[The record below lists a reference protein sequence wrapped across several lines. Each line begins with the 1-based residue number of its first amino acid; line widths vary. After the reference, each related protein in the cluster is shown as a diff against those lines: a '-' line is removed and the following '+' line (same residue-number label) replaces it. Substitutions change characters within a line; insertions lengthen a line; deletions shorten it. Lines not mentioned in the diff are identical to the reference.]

1 MKNPIPVLLCLV
13 LCFNV
18 QAQDTIFFKKNG
30 KEIARIQEINPT
42 EIVYRKMSYL
52 DGPVFRSL
60 KSDIDSIRFANGM
73 KEVLRNDVAKSN
85 ESITPASPQPD
96 ARTER
101 ESYAM
106 GVSDADQY
114 YRGHKGIGTASYIS
128 GLFGLYGFPVP
139 LVGSLVRPKNM
150 LRYVPDVTRYN
161 TDAPYFNGFNT
172 RAKSIKSNKAW
183 SNYGYGAATTT
194 GVFLILVVAVLTSF
208 N

>member
-1 MKNPIPVLLCLV
+1 MKNILPVFLSILFCIQ
-13 LCFNV
+13 V
-18 QAQDTIFFKKNG
+18 QAQDTIYFHRNE
-30 KEIARIQEINPT
+30 KEVAKILEINPA

-52 DGPVFRSL
+52 DGPIFRSP
-60 KSDIDSIRFANGM
+60 KSDVDSIRFANGL
-73 KEVLRNDVAKSN
+73 KEVFGAAMVKSD
-85 ESITPASPQPD
+85 ESLAPSSPPPAV
-96 ARTER
+96 RTER

-139 LVGSLVRPKNM
+139 LVGSLVRPTNM
-150 LRYVPDVTRYN
+150 LRYVPDVKRYN
-161 TDAPYFNGFNT
+161 TDAPYYNGFNS

-183 SNYGYGAATTT
+183 SNYGYGAATTA
-194 GVFLILVVAVLTSF
+194 GVFLILVVAILSSV

>member
-1 MKNPIPVLLCLV
+1 MKFLLPVLLTFLFCIQL
-13 LCFNV
+13 
-18 QAQDTIFFKKNG
+18 QAQDTIYFHRQE
-30 KEIARIQEINPT
+30 KEVAKILEINPT

-52 DGPVFRSL
+52 DGPVFRSM
-60 KSDIDSIRFANGM
+60 KSDVDSIRFANGM
-73 KEVLRNDVAKSN
+73 KEVFGAAIVKSN
-85 ESITPASPQPD
+85 ESSSPSPAV
-96 ARTER
+96 RNER

-139 LVGSLVRPKNM
+139 LVGSLVRPTNM
-150 LRYVPDVTRYN
+150 LRYVPDVKRYN
-161 TDAPYFNGFNT
+161 TDAPYFNGFNS